1 MSDLVKTTDGEWK
14 RRRKLKKQWHEEAVE
29 EYLEAVLK
37 RAEEAGENH
46 IHLQKGQILLKDGTY
61 LTVEEIKGFFEEKGY
76 VPTPKTEREKRIRI
90 IQAQIQEE
98 YDYSGD
104 NHYNN
109 F

>member
-14 RRRKLKKQWHEEAVE
+14 RRRKLKKQWHEEAIK
-29 EYLEAVLK
+29 EYLEAIVEK
-37 RAEEAGENH
+37 TEKAGETR
-46 IHLQKGQILLKDGTY
+46 IQLPKGNILLKDGTY
-61 LTVEEIKGFFEEKGY
+61 LATEEIKSFFEEKGY

-90 IQAQIQEE
+90 IQAQMQEE